1 MSLDTD
7 LDQDIREVEVAINNG
22 MEHVN
27 MLRTQMVGL
36 RRWQELLSRP
46 AGLSTEDVKALVEYQ
61 LNKRIRR

>member
-36 RRWQELLSRP
+36 RRWRELLSRP